1 MHTVELEAKAKINL
15 TLDVL
20 YKRPDGYHQVEM
32 IMQEISLKDRLTIS
46 LLPQKDIRIAS
57 NSDAIP
63 NGEENLAFKAAKL
76 IIDEFDLDAGVEI
89 KIFKEIPVAAGLA
102 GGSADAAAVL
112 KGMNE
117 LFDLGLSTQELMRL
131 GERLGADVPFCVMG
145 GTALAR
151 GKGEE
156 LTPLPPVPKAN
167 LVLIKPPYTVS
178 TREVYSRLK
187 VDYIRKRPDTRAVI
201 DSIKKGD
208 LEGISRGLC
217 NVLEEVTF
225 EKHPELEGYKEMLK
239 GQGAFG
245 SLMSG
250 SGPAVYGIFEA
261 RKDAERAIESMSLP
275 GCRVL
280 ISCMG

>member
-32 IMQEISLKDRLTIS
+32 IMQEISLKDHLVVS
-46 LLPQKDIRIAS
+46 LLPGKDIRIVS
-57 NSDAIP
+57 NSKAIP
-63 NGEENLAFKAAKL
+63 DGEANLAFKAAKL
-76 IIDEFDLDAGVEI
+76 LMDEFDLDAGVEI

-117 LFDLGLSTQELMRL
+117 LFDLGLTTEDLMRF
-131 GERLGADVPFCVMG
+131 GEKLGADVPFCVMG
-145 GTALAR
+145 GTALAC

-156 LTPLPPVPKAN
+156 LTRLPAVPPAS
-167 LVLIKPPYTVS
+167 LVLIKPPYSVS
-178 TREVYSRLK
+178 TREVYNRLK
-187 VDYIRKRPDTRAVI
+187 INSIRKRPDTQAVI
-201 DSIKKGD
+201 ESIKKGD

-225 EKHPELEGYKEMLK
+225 AKHPELEKFKEMLK
-239 GQGAFG
+239 ARGAFG

-261 RKDAERAIESMSLP
+261 KKDAEKAADSLSLP
-275 GCRVL
+275 GCRIL

>member
-1 MHTVELEAKAKINL
+1 LHTVELEAKAKINL

-32 IMQEISLKDRLTIS
+32 VMQEISLKDHLVVS
-46 LLPQKDIRIAS
+46 LLPGKDIRIVS
-57 NSDAIP
+57 NSKAIP
-63 NGEENLAFKAAKL
+63 GGEANLAFKAAKL
-76 IIDEFDLDAGVEI
+76 LMDEFDLDAGVEI

-117 LFDLGLSTQELMRL
+117 LFDLGLSTEELMRF
-131 GERLGADVPFCVMG
+131 GEKLGADVPFCVMG
-145 GTALAR
+145 GTALAC

-156 LTPLPPVPKAN
+156 LTRLPPVPPAS
-167 LVLIKPPYTVS
+167 LVLIKPPYSVS
-178 TREVYSRLK
+178 TREVYNRLK
-187 VDYIRKRPDTRAVI
+187 INSIRKRPDTRAVI
-201 DSIKKGD
+201 ESIKKGD

-225 EKHPELEGYKEMLK
+225 AKHPELEKFKEMLK
-239 GQGAFG
+239 ARGAFG
-245 SLMSG
+245 SVMSG
-250 SGPAVYGIFEA
+250 SGPAVYGIFETK
-261 RKDAERAIESMSLP
+261 KDAQKAADSLSLP
-275 GCRVL
+275 GCRIL

>member
-1 MHTVELEAKAKINL
+1 MHKVELEAKAKVNL

-32 IMQEISLKDRLTIS
+32 IMQAISLKDHLVIS
-46 LLPQKDIRIAS
+46 LLPGREIKIVS
-57 NSDAIP
+57 NSPAIP
-63 NGEENLAFKAAKL
+63 GGEENLAFKAAKL
-76 IIDEFDLDAGVEI
+76 MVDEFDLDAGVEI

-112 KGMNE
+112 KGLNE
-117 LFDLGLSTQELMRL
+117 LFGLGLTTKDLMRF
-131 GERLGADVPFCVMG
+131 GEKLGADVPFCVMG

-156 LTPLPPVPKAN
+156 LTPLPAVPPAS
-167 LVLIKPPYTVS
+167 LVLIKPPFSVS
-178 TREVYSRLK
+178 SREVYNRLNINS
-187 VDYIRKRPDTRAVI
+187 IRKRPVTRAVI
-201 DSIKKGD
+201 ESIEKGD

-225 EKHPELEGYKEMLK
+225 AKHPELPGIKEMLK
-239 GQGAFG
+239 ARGALG

-250 SGPAVYGIFEA
+250 SGPAVYGIFET
-261 RKDAERAIESMSLP
+261 RHDAEKAAASLSLP
-275 GCRVL
+275 GCEIF